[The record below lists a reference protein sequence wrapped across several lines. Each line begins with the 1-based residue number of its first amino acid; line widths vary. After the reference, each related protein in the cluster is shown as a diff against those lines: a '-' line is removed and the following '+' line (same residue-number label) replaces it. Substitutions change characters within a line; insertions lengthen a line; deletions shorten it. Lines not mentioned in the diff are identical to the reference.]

1 MDYPIL
7 PKFVMAFR
15 HPILYSKTFSDMK
28 KTAFVISFF
37 MALCYV
43 GFSQNVITGTV
54 RSGVDSSVLA
64 GVSIMVK
71 GEPGGTT
78 TNMEGIYRV
87 TAPGNAIL
95 VFSAAGYSPQEVTV
109 NSRSRINILL
119 QASEKT
125 QLDEVVVTTALGIK
139 KQQKTLGYAVQEVSG
154 ETMAKTKTPTAMGA
168 LTGKV
173 AGLNISN
180 TTDLFQN
187 PGITLRGKT
196 PLIVIDGIPDPDA
209 DPYKINADDIE
220 SVSVLKGTAAGAL
233 YGALGVN
240 GAILYTTKKGR
251 KGKLNVEVNS
261 STLFQTGYTV
271 VPKVQTQYGD
281 GDQGKYE
288 YIDGSGNGPEGGGW
302 IWGPKL
308 DQKDPSTPSGYFE
321 TTQYNSS
328 VDPNTGNLVPLP
340 WISRG
345 RNNIKNFFRTGLLST
360 NSVSASI
367 GSDKGSFRVAASHI
381 YQKGVVPNTGV
392 NNSSF
397 NIGGTYVLTPRLTM
411 DAKINF
417 NKEYSNNYP
426 TIGYGP
432 PNLLYNLLLWIG
444 PDIDIRDL
452 KDYWIKGKEGLQ
464 QKNYNLSWYNNPY
477 FIANELLNGYRKNN
491 NFGQL
496 TFDYQLTKD
505 LTVKFRNGFNQYSV
519 NQDYKEPYSYIAYSY
534 ISQGNYSV
542 TNTNYFDITSDLI
555 LNYKHRFNEAFN
567 INVTAGGA
575 NAYRNYKSAYTTT
588 DGLTIPGF
596 YSLTNSINALKGTST
611 LLERRTASLYGMVDI
626 EALKFL
632 YLNFTGRYDKT
643 STLPIANNAYFYP
656 SAGVSAVLSDVL
668 QLPQAVS
675 FLKVRASWAKVN
687 TGFVDNDNPY
697 AHLTVYGIGQKWN
710 NVPSLVWPTTYISPN
725 LIPQTTLSGEY
736 GLVIGLL
743 KNRINIDATWFRN
756 RESNNYD
763 NVLQSQASGYV
774 SLFTNANVFIRK
786 GWEFVISGTPVR
798 TRDFRWETGINF
810 SNNHLWLKKAT
821 LNKDGYITYT
831 DKYSSSHLVKEGQRT
846 DRIYTWD
853 ARTPDG
859 RAIYNNNGMQAYAD
873 FAQPFGY
880 GAPDWFYGWQN
891 TFAYKNFTLSF
902 SFDGRLGGLIYST
915 TNQKMWWGGTAP
927 GTVNKY
933 RDDANAGN
941 STYVGPGVV
950 VTSGDVTYD
959 NYGNITS
966 DTRKYAPNTTAV
978 NYISFMQTTSGG
990 MLNNYFYYKGSYL
1003 KMRELVLT
1011 YTLPARW
1018 IKGAFSSASVSL
1030 IGNNLFILSKLPN
1043 VDPDA
1048 ESDNLQTPSMRSMGI
1063 NFNLKF

>member
-1 MDYPIL
+1 
-7 PKFVMAFR
+7 
-15 HPILYSKTFSDMK
+15 MK
-28 KTAFVISFF
+28 KTAFAIAFF
-37 MALCYV
+37 MALSYA
-43 GFSQNVITGTV
+43 GLSQNVITGTV
-54 RSGVDSSVLA
+54 RSAIDSSILA
-64 GVSIMVK
+64 GVSIVVK
-71 GEPGGTT
+71 GAPGGTF
-78 TNMEGIYRV
+78 TNMEGIFSIKASR
-87 TAPGNAIL
+87 NATLI
-95 VFSAAGYSPQEVTV
+95 FSSAGYSPQEV
-109 NSRSRINILL
+109 NADGRGRINIFLL
-119 QASEKT
+119 QNEKM
-125 QLDEVVVTTALGIK
+125 QLNEVVVTTALGIK
-139 KQQKTLGYAVQEVSG
+139 KQQKTLGYSVQEVSG
-154 ETMAKTKTPTAMGA
+154 ETMAKTKTPTALGA

-187 PGITLRGKT
+187 PAITLRGKT

-209 DPYKINADDIE
+209 DPYKVNADDIE
-220 SVSVLKGTAAGAL
+220 SVSVLKGTAAAAL

-240 GAILYTTKKGR
+240 GAILYTTKKGKR
-251 KGKLNVEVNS
+251 TRLNVEVNS

-281 GDQGKYE
+281 GDQGKYA
-288 YIDGSGNGPEGGGW
+288 YVDGSGNGTEGGGW

-308 DQKDPSTPSGYFE
+308 DQKVSGTPSGFYE
-321 TTQYNSS
+321 TTQYNSP
-328 VDPNTGNLVPLP
+328 VDPSTGNLVPLP

-345 RNNIKNFFRTGLLST
+345 KNNIKNFFRTGLLST

-367 GSDKGSFRVAASHI
+367 GSDKGSFRVSASHI

-397 NIGGTYVLTPRLTM
+397 TIGGNYVLTPRLNV
-411 DAKINF
+411 DAKLNF
-417 NKEYSNNYP
+417 NREYSNNYP

-491 NFGQL
+491 TFGQV
-496 TFDYQLTKD
+496 TFDYQLSKD
-505 LTVKFRNGFNQYSV
+505 LSVKFRNGFNQYAV

-542 TNTNYFDITSDLI
+542 TNTNYFDLTSDLI
-555 LNYKHRFNEAFN
+555 LNYKHRFNDKFN
-567 INVTAGGA
+567 ISVTAGGA
-575 NAYRNYKSAYTTT
+575 NSYRNYKSVYATT

-596 YSLTNSINALKGTST
+596 YSLTNSINPIKGTSA
-611 LLERRTASLYGMVDI
+611 LLERRTASAYGMVDV

-632 YLNFTGRYDKT
+632 YLSFTGRYDKT
-643 STLPIANNAYFYP
+643 STLPVANNAYFYP

-668 QLPQAVS
+668 QLPQPIS
-675 FLKVRASWAKVN
+675 FLKLRASWAKVN
-687 TGFVDNDNPY
+687 TGFIDNNNPY
-697 AHLTVYGIGQKWN
+697 AHLTVYNIGQKWN
-710 NVPSLVWPTTYISPN
+710 NVPSLIWPNTYISPN
-725 LIPQTTLSGEY
+725 LTPETVMSGEY
-736 GLVIGLL
+736 GLVLGLL
-743 KNRINIDATWFRN
+743 KNRINVDATWFRN
-756 RESNNYD
+756 REYNNFV
-763 NVLQSQASGYV
+763 NVPQSQASGYTSV
-774 SLFTNANVFIRK
+774 LTNANVFIRK
-786 GWEFVISGTPVR
+786 GWEFVISGTPVKSR
-798 TRDFRWETGINF
+798 YFTWTTGINF
-810 SNNHLWLKKAT
+810 SNNHLWLKQAT
-821 LNKDGYITYT
+821 QSTDGYITYS
-831 DKYSSSHLVKEGQRT
+831 DKYSGSHLVKQGERT
-846 DRIYTWD
+846 DRIFTWD
-853 ARTPDG
+853 SRTPDG
-859 RAIYNNNGMQAYAD
+859 KAIYNSNGMQAYD
-873 FAQPFGY
+873 PYAQFFGN
-880 GAPDWFYGWQN
+880 GAPDWIYGWQN
-891 TFAYKNFTLSF
+891 TLSYKNFTLSF

-950 VTSGDVTYD
+950 VTSGDVSYD
-959 NYGNITS
+959 SHGNITS
-966 DTRKYAPNTTAV
+966 DTRKYAANTTAV
-978 NYISFMQTTSGG
+978 NYISFMQTTSGA
-990 MLNNYFYYKGSYL
+990 MLNNYFYYSGSYL

-1011 YTLPARW
+1011 WQLPARW
-1018 IKGAFSSASVSL
+1018 TKGAFSAASVSL

-1063 NFNLKF
+1063 NINLKF